1 MGNKRAIRALAVL
14 VFIAGCLI
22 LLFPRIHGW
31 TAEYLM
37 RRETEEF
44 LLLLEESDKA
54 SDKPATPSMSQEV
67 NPETARP
74 YTTDAGESVM
84 TIEMDKG
91 GLWEINTSKEV
102 YAENSMVNS
111 GYSDCTLRITYQ
123 ATMDSDNSVV
133 YGDSGNPNDVV
144 LTWKRTSQDYYD
156 TLVDDAHLYTY
167 GLELT
172 KLFSDGKGDFSKVE
186 FIIHN
191 DTDNYFVKA
200 ELNKDEGIYYVTD
213 HVSKEADATH
223 FIPVT
228 SGEADG
234 KVIVKGL
241 EDDEY
246 TITEVRT
253 ADGYTLLKEDIKV
266 VISKA
271 ESSKLCDIYASDV
284 LGLIQNDPRYAT
296 IIKDTGDLHNMPQKH
311 LEHKLLTASATVDG
325 NKVNMLEDNGS
336 ANAETPLK
344 VVNTRGFDLPA
355 TGDHG
360 VWMYGVIGIL
370 LMAGSV
376 ICIVLTSRKKKSER

>member
-1 MGNKRAIRALAVL
+1 MVL
-14 VFIAGCLI
+14 EFFTDTACTDSVAK
-22 LLFPRIHGW
+22 W
-31 TAEYLM
+31 TEQDGKFTVTY
-37 RRETEEF
+37 
-44 LLLLEESDKA
+44 S
-54 SDKPATPSMSQEV
+54 
-67 NPETARP
+67 
-74 YTTDAGESVM
+74 TTDAGESVM